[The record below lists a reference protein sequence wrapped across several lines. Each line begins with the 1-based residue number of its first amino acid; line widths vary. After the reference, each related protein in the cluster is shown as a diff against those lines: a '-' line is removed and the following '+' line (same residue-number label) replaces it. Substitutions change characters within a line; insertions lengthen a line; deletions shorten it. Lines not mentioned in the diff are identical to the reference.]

1 MNRKVSFQMAVAWGA
16 VLALGAG
23 AARAQWMSQTVT
35 LAPGW
40 NAVHVQVQPEPAEF
54 EAVFAG
60 VPVEGVWVWNKRFSP
75 VEFELDPETPLAP
88 SPHWLTWLPPDDP
101 AAFLSQVFRL
111 VAGQS
116 YLIQMPTNAAP
127 QNLVLKGKARVP
139 RLEWF
144 PHSLNLVGFPVHPA
158 NPPTFDE
165 FFRPTPKVDTSR
177 GVNNE
182 LYSLDASGRGRAI
195 VSPLRDRIQAGVAYW
210 VKTDGALDYE
220 SPLRVTTDLGG
231 ALDFGA
237 VVQRLG
243 MAVENVSTDKTYVVT
258 IAPQASE
265 EPPAGQAELA
275 GPVPLHYLVE
285 SAGTSNTL
293 AWTNLSAQG
302 TTKSLAPG
310 ETWHLKFGLRRNDLA
325 DYVPVGT
332 NGAAYQSLLR
342 VTDSAQ
348 SLRSYVPVV
357 AETEGVRRLSRG
369 DTPLGEL
376 GDHHGD
382 EGLWVGHV
390 ALNEVTCPTYSP
402 TNLLPADSG
411 LGFRVLLHV
420 DAYGY
425 VQLLQRVY
433 LAWDGPTTNGQ
444 FRLYANESAVPVD
457 SPDVKRI
464 SSVAFPFMAPAA
476 LTNLDAAATGTGLT
490 NRLGTTVELPFDDPT
505 NPFLHAFHPM
515 LDNKDWD
522 FQPYGVSKESRT
534 VERDIALD
542 FGVNVFTN
550 GVPEPFYGI
559 HEIGA
564 VYEETLRG
572 LREQEIQVRGYA
584 YLKRVSMV
592 NAVE

>member
-1 MNRKVSFQMAVAWGA
+1 MNRRNSFGMAAAWAA
-16 VLALGAG
+16 VVGLCAG
-23 AARAQWMSQTVT
+23 AARGQWMSQTVA
-35 LAPGW
+35 LEPGW

-54 EAVFAG
+54 DAVFAG
-60 VPVEGVWVWNKRFSP
+60 LPVEGIWVWNKRFSP

-88 SPHWLTWLPPDDP
+88 SPHWLTWLPPENP
-101 AAFLSQVFRL
+101 AAFLSQAFRL

-116 YLIQMPTNAAP
+116 YLIQMRTNAAP
-127 QNLVLKGKARVP
+127 QNVTIKGRARAP
-139 RLEWF
+139 SLEWF

-165 FFRPTPKVDTSR
+165 FFRPTPKVDTGR
-177 GVNNE
+177 GFENE
-182 LYSLDASGRGRAI
+182 LYALDAAGRART
-195 VSPLRDRIQAGVAYW
+195 VVAPLRDRVRPGVAYW
-210 VKTDGALDYE
+210 VKAEGALDYE
-220 SPLRVTTDLGG
+220 GPLRVTTDGG
-231 ALDFGA
+231 GDLDFGSA
-237 VVQRLG
+237 VQRLG
-243 MAVENVSTDKTYVVT
+243 MAVENLSAEKTYVAT

-275 GPVPLHYLVE
+275 GPVPLHVLVE
-285 SAGTSNTL
+285 GDVAGDSL
-293 AWTNLSAQG
+293 AWTNLTAQG
-302 TTKSLAPG
+302 VTKSLAPG
-310 ETWHLKFGLRRNDLA
+310 ETWHLELGLRRDDLA
-325 DYVPVGT
+325 AYVPTGT

-342 VTDSAQ
+342 VTDSEQ
-348 SLRSYVPVV
+348 SLQVFVPVS
-357 AETEGVRRLSRG
+357 AETETVRRLSRG
-369 DTPLGEL
+369 DAVPGEL
-376 GDHHGD
+376 GDHHAD

-433 LAWDGPTTNGQ
+433 LAWEGPATNGQ
-444 FRLYANESAVPVD
+444 FRLYAEESSVPAD

-476 LTNLDAAATGTGLT
+476 LTNLAAEATGTGLT
-490 NRLGTTVELPFDDPT
+490 NRIGTTVALPFDDPT

-522 FQPYGVSKESRT
+522 FRPYGVDKESRT

-542 FGVNVFTN
+542 FGANVFTN
-550 GVPEPFYGI
+550 GVPEAFYGI

-564 VYEETLRG
+564 AYEETLRG
-572 LREQEIQVRGYA
+572 LREQDIQVRGYA

-592 NAVE
+592 NALE